1 MLPTTKT
8 ASIML
13 LLVITSVASGQESQS
28 PTGYP
33 SRLRYD
39 HSPDLPNGI
48 VFHSQLRY
56 LDYSNTRFG
65 PADAAGTVEHE
76 LRINNVEAHNFVS
89 QALTTLY
96 FIDTD
101 IRAQENR
108 LACKFAGPNVNK
120 KDQYAALQ
128 QMYDIHKA
136 ITDHYFEQTKSN
148 LDAEIGERFQQWM
161 DMRKLDMSYVEV
173 DFERSYQLSGS
184 DPAVTLSGICE
195 RDI

>member
-1 MLPTTKT
+1 MVP
-8 ASIML
+8 IL
-13 LLVITSVASGQESQS
+13 LLLTITLVASGEE
-28 PTGYP
+28 PPLPNGYP
-33 SRLRYD
+33 SLVEY
-39 HSPDLPNGI
+39 HQSPDLPNGI

-76 LRINNVEAHNFVS
+76 LGFNNVEAHNFVS

-108 LACKFAGPNVNK
+108 LACEFAGPNVNK
-120 KDQYAALQ
+120 KDQYNALQ

-136 ITDHYFEQTKSN
+136 ISDHYFEQTKAS
-148 LDAEIGERFQQWM
+148 LDAGTSKRLQQWM
-161 DMRKLDMSYVEV
+161 DKRKLSMSYVEL
-173 DFERSYQLSGS
+173 DFEKTDEQTGRDST
-184 DPAVTLSGICE
+184 VTLSGICE
-195 RDI
+195 RDS